1 MLSEEKLIK
10 ILEYYDDAILRV
22 SQAIT
27 DGGVEGLRS
36 RLERA
41 VLNQMSAGEYT
52 FRLYAI
58 WANTVRDN
66 IREAIRL
73 INEGKKDDGQKL
85 LVKAANSL
93 SAFSEIQA
101 HFVPFEGDILL

>member
-1 MLSEEKLIK
+1 MLTEERLCQ
-10 ILEYYDDAILRV
+10 ILDEYDDTILRV
-22 SQAIT
+22 SSAYR
-27 DGGVEGLRS
+27 DGGVEGLRP

-41 VLNQMSAGEYT
+41 ALNQISDEDTA
-52 FRLYAI
+52 FSRYAI

-73 INEGKKDDGQKL
+73 INQGKNDDAQRL
-85 LVKAANSL
+85 LVRAANSL

-101 HFVPFEGDILL
+101 HFDPFGR